1 MIHAGKFKSS
11 GANFLFLPL
20 SKSPGNPGLG
30 SFGSFV
36 PASVKAKVLAVF
48 DKAVAGKNLIVGPI
62 YDQSGKLR
70 YKAGQAVSPSYM
82 FTTWN
87 WYVKGVITSK

>member
-1 MIHAGKFKSS
+1 M
-11 GANFLFLPL
+11 
-20 SKSPGNPGLG
+20 
-30 SFGSFV
+30 

-62 YDQSGKLR
+62 YDTTGKLR
-70 YKAGQAVSPSYM
+70 YKAGQVVPPTYM

-87 WYVKGVITSK
+87 WYVKGVVTSK